1 MEKAAG
7 GLGTVAEA
15 IRGKSESMP
24 EGQMQSIAT
33 TAAEKIESGA
43 EMLRQKDSD
52 QMIADLEAFVR
63 SKPVESLL
71 VAAGIGFLF
80 SKAMR

>member
-1 MEKAAG
+1 
-7 GLGTVAEA
+7 
-15 IRGKSESMP
+15 
-24 EGQMQSIAT
+24 
-33 TAAEKIESGA
+33 
-43 EMLRQKDSD
+43 
-52 QMIADLEAFVR
+52 MIADLEAFVR